1 MKSICVFCGSNFNG
15 DPQLLAAVNDLA
27 QQLVKQEITLVY
39 GGGRV
44 GVMGLLADE
53 VLKNGGKVIGVIP
66 EFLMNKEVGHVGLT
80 ELIVTENMHERK
92 QMMADLS
99 DGVITL
105 PGGYGTMEEFFEVLT
120 WLQLGLHHKP
130 IGLLNVGGFYNPLL
144 TQLDVMVEQK
154 FLKPINRDLVLSND
168 KVVDLLAQMDSFDVQ
183 PDDVWFKDRNLI

>member
-144 TQLDVMVEQK
+144 TQLDVMVEHK

-168 KVVDLLAQMDSFDVQ
+168 KVVELLVQMDAFDVQ